1 MAVKSSHFVDGKNS
15 NAAEGTCGN
24 REYLALC
31 NVCRKL
37 SVSCGLETEEGYLR
51 GNDIALESTSCD
63 IRLLIRLQ
71 TSVHDELILH
81 LAGGKLLCG
90 GVSAVEAHECVCM
103 SISELALDVILV
115 NVRRNS
121 VVDIKQSYRI
131 IGNALSY
138 VLAYSSPDI
147 YLAGNGNA
155 SSRKAA
161 VNIAGNEAELCLERR
176 PALVCE
182 DNKFSFAL
190 VLLSPVK
197 ESYLILSKLGKNAG
211 HLVALSQLLSHFGN
225 DLFDPCIACM
235 SIECGKQVKLGVFL
249 YLSAQIVDSCN
260 RCVAGKEV
268 LGTGAKGD
276 DLEL

>member
-1 MAVKSSHFVDGKNS
+1 
-15 NAAEGTCGN
+15 
-24 REYLALC
+24 
-31 NVCRKL
+31 
-37 SVSCGLETEEGYLR
+37 
-51 GNDIALESTSCD
+51 
-63 IRLLIRLQ
+63 
-71 TSVHDELILH
+71 
-81 LAGGKLLCG
+81 
-90 GVSAVEAHECVCM
+90 M
-103 SISELALDVILV
+103 SIRELALDVILV

-121 VVDIKQSYRI
+121 VVDIKQCYRI

-161 VNIAGNEAELCLERR
+161 VNIAGNEAELCLERG
-176 PALVCE
+176 PALVGK

-235 SIECGKQVKLGVFL
+235 SIECSEQVKLGVFL
-249 YLSAQIVDSCN
+249 YLSAQIVDSCD

-268 LGTGAKGD
+268 LRTGAKGD